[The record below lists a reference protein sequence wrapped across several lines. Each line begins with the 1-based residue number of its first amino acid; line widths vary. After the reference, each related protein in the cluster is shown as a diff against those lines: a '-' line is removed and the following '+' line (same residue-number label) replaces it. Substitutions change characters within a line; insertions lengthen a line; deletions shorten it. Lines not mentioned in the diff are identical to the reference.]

1 MKIATKITAGYG
13 ILIALMVGLLIYL
26 VSVIHQMV
34 SINQSLSHINF
45 RAAMTALQLMRD
57 LDQLEND
64 TKKFLVTRDPGY
76 ANKVTEMRRLII
88 EDLDILRATGRT
100 ARERAEIE
108 TFDRLWQRYLQVAAQ
123 SERRVRTID
132 GRANAMSPS
141 IPSLESLRLQADV
154 LIRVTQQEI
163 ASQVQSVA
171 VAGERAEFV
180 SWMAGAIAL
189 GLSVIVSLFITRSI
203 LKPLDQLTEGTRAL
217 AQGDFS
223 YHLDIPGDDKLAQL
237 ARDFNTMTERLGE
250 LDQMKKDFISHVSHE
265 LKAPLAS
272 MQEITQLLLDEI
284 PGPLTEKQKHFLRL
298 NLQSGRRLS
307 AMIGNLLDLSRMEA
321 GVMDYQRQA
330 QDIVG
335 LAQTALAEFQV
346 LVGEKR
352 LRLETELPAHALTV
366 ECDGDRIIQV
376 IRNLLDNALKFSPPG
391 GTIGVRV
398 WSTPTPPAHLPPYWR
413 GRLPEVPP
421 EEGYV
426 LLAISDSGPGVPDAH
441 KEKIFQKFHQVK
453 RGQKLSGQGV
463 GLGLAICRTIVEA
476 HQGAIWVED
485 NDEGVGGSTFYVL
498 LPTRSVHE
506 EVTAPAPSLL

>member
-13 ILIALMVGLLIYL
+13 TLIALMVGLLIYL

-64 TKKFLVTRDPGY
+64 TRKFLVTRDPGY
-76 ANKVTEMRRLII
+76 ANKVAEMHRLII
-88 EDLDILRATGRT
+88 EDLRILRATGHA
-100 ARERAEIE
+100 ARERTEIE
-108 TFDRLWQRYLQVAAQ
+108 TFDRLWQRYLQVAARPEQ
-123 SERRVRTID
+123 PVRAGD
-132 GRANAMSPS
+132 GGATATPISY
-141 IPSLESLRLQADV
+141 LESLRLQADI

-171 VAGERAEFV
+171 VTGKRAEFI
-180 SWMAGAIAL
+180 SWVAGAIAL
-189 GLSVIVSLFITRSI
+189 GLSVLVSLLITRSI

-217 AQGDFS
+217 AQGNFS

-284 PGPLTEKQKHFLRL
+284 PGPLTEKQKHFLQL

-330 QDIVG
+330 QDIIALVR
-335 LAQTALAEFQV
+335 TALAEAQV
-346 LVGEKR
+346 LMDEKH
-352 LRLETELPAHALTV
+352 LRLETELPPHPLIV

-391 GTIGVRV
+391 GTIGVKV
-398 WSTPTPPAHLPPYWR
+398 SALTSSTRLPTYWRERFPELPPA
-413 GRLPEVPP
+413 G
-421 EEGYV
+421 GYV
-426 LLAISDSGPGVPDAH
+426 LIAISDSGPGVPDAH

-453 RGQKLSGQGV
+453 QGRKLPGQGV

-485 NDEGVGGSTFYVL
+485 NEGGGSIFYVL
-498 LPTRSVHE
+498 LPTRSVHR
-506 EVTAPAPSLL
+506 EVPSPAPSLI